1 MVKTLEEAMARN
13 PHLREYV
20 EQVTREWKRPEFYT
34 ELSYDMKVSR
44 TEEIN
49 VLYPIGDPYYVHIK
63 KPEGEEPKY
72 IVIGPQYS
80 AEDLKYFRKLYDRIL
95 KRVSLIERIPKDQ
108 DEFISTIIRL
118 TKEMAITEDSPY
130 RWVYEL
136 LFDKIY
142 IPKDK
147 YRKIRELVIRELAQY
162 STIEPFMRDPYIED
176 LSCVGTNYMWIVHK
190 IFGSMETNVRFE
202 DEDALEDFI
211 YRMTELLNRPASEVK
226 PIVDAAL
233 PDGSR
238 LNVIYSKDVSI
249 RGSSFTIRK
258 FTKVP
263 ISIVQLIRWN
273 TISALEAAYF
283 WLATA
288 AGASIFVSGE
298 TAAGKTTTLK
308 AITAFIDPRAR
319 IFSVEDTP
327 EIYVPHKNW
336 ERTVTAEGKA
346 EMFDLL
352 KAALRARPDYIIV
365 GEIRGQEGY
374 VAFQAMQTGHPV
386 MSTFHAGSVNS
397 FIRRISGPPI
407 NVPKEYIP
415 NLNIIAIQQSVARGG
430 KAVRRM
436 ITVHEI
442 ERYHAASQSIV
453 TRDVFQWDPVEDTH
467 TFRAWYNSYVLEELV
482 APTLGFTKEGVYEEL
497 KVRASIL
504 QEMVKRNITDYFQVY
519 ELIRRYTE
527 FGLEGLPFQVEVMEW
542 Q

>member
-1 MVKTLEEAMARN
+1 MASTLEEAMARN
-13 PHLREYV
+13 PHLRDYV
-20 EQVTREWKRPEFYT
+20 GRMGKRKPEFHR
-34 ELSYDMKVSR
+34 ELSYDMKVGKA
-44 TEEIN
+44 EEVNII
-49 VLYPIGDPYYVHIK
+49 YPVGDPYYVHIE
-63 KPEGEEPKY
+63 KPEGGEPRY
-72 IVIGPQYS
+72 TVIGPTYTSEEMRLFRELYS
-80 AEDLKYFRKLYDRIL
+80 RIL
-95 KRVSLIERIPKDQ
+95 KRVSLIEKIPRDQ
-108 DEFISTIIRL
+108 DEFINRIIELTREMTIV
-118 TKEMAITEDSPY
+118 EDSPY
-130 RWVYEL
+130 RWVLEAV
-136 LFDKIY
+136 FDKTY
-142 IPKDK
+142 VPPGK
-147 YRKIRELVIRELAQY
+147 YRKIRELVIRELAQH

-176 LSCVGTNYMWIVHK
+176 LSCVGTNNMWVVHK
-190 IFGSMETNVRFE
+190 IFGAMETNVRFE
-202 DEDALEDFI
+202 DEDSLEDFI

-233 PDGSR
+233 QDGSR
-238 LNVIYSKDVSI
+238 LNVIYSRDVSI
-249 RGSSFTIRK
+249 RGASFTIRK

-263 ISIVQLIRWN
+263 ISITQLIRWN
-273 TISALEAAYF
+273 TISELEAAYF

-288 AGASIFVSGE
+288 AGASIFISGE

-336 ERTVTAEGKA
+336 ERTVTAEKKA

-352 KAALRARPDYIIV
+352 KSSLRARPDYIIV

-397 FIRRISGPPI
+397 FIRRVSGPPI

-436 ITVHEI
+436 ITMSEI
-442 ERYHAASQSIV
+442 EKYHAPSGSIV
-453 TRDVFQWDPVEDTH
+453 AREVFRWDTVADKH
-467 TFRAWYNSYVLEELV
+467 AFRAWYNSYVLEELV
-482 APTLGFTKEGVYEEL
+482 APTLGFTKEEVYNEL
-497 KVRASIL
+497 RLRASIL
-504 QEMVKRNITDYFQVY
+504 HEMRKRNIIDYFQVY
-519 ELIRRYTE
+519 ELIRRYAE
-527 FGLEGLPFQVEVMEW
+527 FGLEGLPFTVEVMDW

>member
-1 MVKTLEEAMARN
+1 MAKTLQEAMSKN
-13 PHLREYV
+13 PHLRAYV
-20 EQVTREWKRPEFYT
+20 EKLRKEWKEPEYYQ
-34 ELSYDMKVSR
+34 ELSYDMKVKR
-44 TEEIN
+44 MDEIN
-49 VLYPIGDPYYVHIK
+49 VIYPVGDPYYIHIK
-63 KPEGEEPKY
+63 KPPGEEPKY
-72 IVIGPQYS
+72 IVIGPEYTD
-80 AEDLKYFRKLYDRIL
+80 EDLKLFRELYKRIL
-95 KRVSLIERIPKDQ
+95 KRVSIIERVPKDK
-108 DEFISTIIRL
+108 DEFISTLIRL
-118 TKEMAITEDSPY
+118 TEEMTLHEKNEYAPIY
-130 RWVYEL
+130 QL
-136 LFDKIY
+136 IFDKIY
-142 IPKDK
+142 IPPDK
-147 YRKIRELVIRELAQY
+147 FRKIRELVIRELAQY

-176 LSCVGTNYMWIVHK
+176 ISCVGTNYMWIVHK

-202 DEDALEDFI
+202 DEDELEDFI

-233 PDGSR
+233 EDGSR

-258 FTKVP
+258 FTKIP
-263 ISIVQLIRWN
+263 ISITQLIKWN
-273 TISALEAAYF
+273 TISPLEAAYF
-283 WLATA
+283 WLAIS
-288 AGASIFVSGE
+288 AGASLFISGE

-308 AITAFIDPRAR
+308 AITAFIDPRSR
-319 IFSVEDTP
+319 IYSVEDTP

-415 NLNIIAIQQSVARGG
+415 NMNILAIQQSVARGG

-436 ITVHEI
+436 ISISEI
-442 ERYHAASQSIV
+442 ERYHAPSQSIV
-453 TRDVFQWDPVEDTH
+453 TRDVFQWDPVSDEH
-467 TFRAWYNSYVLEELV
+467 RFRAWYNSYVLEELV
-482 APTLGFTKEGVYEEL
+482 AKTLGFTKEEVYHEL
-497 KVRASIL
+497 EVRASVIR
-504 QEMVKRNITDYFQVY
+504 EMVRRNIFDYFKVY

-527 FGLEGLPFQVEVMEW
+527 FGLEGLPFKVEVESW

>member
-20 EQVTREWKRPEFYT
+20 ERVTREWKRPEFYT

-49 VLYPIGDPYYVHIK
+49 VLYPVGDPYYVHIK
-63 KPEGEEPKY
+63 KPEGEEPRY
-72 IVIGPQYS
+72 IVIGPKYS
-80 AEDLKYFRKLYDRIL
+80 AEDLKYFRKLYNRIL
-95 KRVSLIERIPKDQ
+95 KRVSLIEKIPKDQ

-130 RWVYEL
+130 RIFYEL
-136 LFDKIY
+136 VFDKIY

-238 LNVIYSKDVSI
+238 LNVIYSRDVSI

-263 ISIVQLIRWN
+263 ISITQLIRWN

-283 WLATA
+283 WLATS

-346 EMFDLL
+346 EMYDLL

-436 ITVHEI
+436 ITIHEI
-442 ERYHAASQSIV
+442 EKYHAPSQSIV
-453 TRDVFQWDPVEDTH
+453 TRDVFQWDPVADTH
-467 TFRAWYNSYVLEELV
+467 IFRAWYNSYVLEELV
-482 APTLGFTKEGVYEEL
+482 APTLGFTKEGVYQEL